1 MRRFFILVVFIMFL
15 AACGAP
21 ESSASQATAAPP
33 PAPAPTAAA
42 AGPCDLATLQSYR
55 ASYSDIYGRWS
66 IAMITAGKARSADLK
81 TPIEQLQN
89 ISAELTALSPPQ
101 CAQQANVETAKAM
114 QQIIAGYQT
123 LMEGKDA
130 GSVLTS
136 GIDALALA
144 RDKVNALPEALAPT
158 HTPAPTVT
166 PLPTST
172 PIPTKTPTSTPTP
185 SPTPEPRNGII
196 DTSKAQVFESP
207 TSTTPI
213 KTLVRGT
220 RVLVFDLQKGRLH
233 IKAGELDGWVSQGAV
248 LIQ

>member
-1 MRRFFILVVFIMFL
+1 MRRFFFLVVFVLFL

-21 ESSASQATAAPP
+21 ESSTQRATAAPP
-33 PAPAPTAAA
+33 LAPAPSTAATSA
-42 AGPCDLATLQSYR
+42 CELATLQSYR
-55 ASYSDIYGRWS
+55 ASYSDIYGRWGL
-66 IAMITAGKARSADLK
+66 AMITAGKAQPTDLK

-101 CAQQANVETAKAM
+101 CAQQANAETVQAM

-123 LMEGKDA
+123 LMEGKNA

-136 GIDALALA
+136 GIDSLALA
-144 RDKVNALPEALAPT
+144 HDKVDALPDALAPT
-158 HTPAPTVT
+158 RTPAPTVT
-166 PLPTST
+166 RLPTST
-172 PIPTKTPTSTPTP
+172 PVPTKTPTSTPTP
-185 SPTPEPRNGII
+185 SATPEPRNGII
-196 DTSKAQVFESP
+196 DTRNAQVFDSP
-207 TSTTPI
+207 SGTTPI

-233 IKAGELDGWVSQGAV
+233 IKAGEIDGWVSQGSV